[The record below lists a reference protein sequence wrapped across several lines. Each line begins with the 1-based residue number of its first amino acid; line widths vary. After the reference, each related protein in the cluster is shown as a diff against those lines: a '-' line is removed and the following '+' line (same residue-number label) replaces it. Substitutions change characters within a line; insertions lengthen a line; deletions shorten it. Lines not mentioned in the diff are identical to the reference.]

1 MSTSNEWINFISAIK
16 KSTRIFLTISIRLL
30 VFCGVSKEV
39 AGWITRCRLN
49 KKIKDRLTL
58 SQCLLRR
65 RKKDTESL
73 GSWTYL
79 LELLEEDK
87 RQKSVQNSSWKDISA
102 VKTNNIFFITFES
115 FTNSM
120 LSKLRFSSLRKFKL
134 CISEKSY
141 LFGAANV
148 KSQKGMILAGEL
160 QFYQFP
166 IGISLPI
173 PCCKRGNTTKPE
185 MGATSI
191 WHPPCSGESIT
202 NWRCNTHPSILLGQT
217 GILRSLHWRYFL

>member
-1 MSTSNEWINFISAIK
+1 MQFNRNRFQSFKIPFKFTFHGFFPLHKIIFFEVGLFFIQWMLKINIPTSPLPLWEYVVRS
-16 KSTRIFLTISIRLL
+16 
-30 VFCGVSKEV
+30 
-39 AGWITRCRLN
+39 
-49 KKIKDRLTL
+49 
-58 SQCLLRR
+58 
-65 RKKDTESL
+65 KKD
-73 GSWTYL
+73 
-79 LELLEEDK
+79 
-87 RQKSVQNSSWKDISA
+87 
-102 VKTNNIFFITFES
+102 IFFITFES

-134 CISEKSY
+134 CISKKSY

-166 IGISLPI
+166 VGISLLI

-202 NWRCNTHPSILLGQT
+202 NWRCNTHLSILLGQT
-217 GILRSLHWRYFL
+217 GILRSLHWIYFLKCVQ

>member
-1 MSTSNEWINFISAIK
+1 MLKINIPTSPLPLWEHVVRS
-16 KSTRIFLTISIRLL
+16 
-30 VFCGVSKEV
+30 
-39 AGWITRCRLN
+39 
-49 KKIKDRLTL
+49 
-58 SQCLLRR
+58 
-65 RKKDTESL
+65 KKDIL
-73 GSWTYL
+73 
-79 LELLEEDK
+79 
-87 RQKSVQNSSWKDISA
+87 
-102 VKTNNIFFITFES
+102 FITLES
-115 FTNSM
+115 FTNII
-120 LSKLRFSSLRKFKL
+120 LSKLRFSSLRKFKR
-134 CISEKSY
+134 CFSKKSY

-166 IGISLPI
+166 VGISLLI

-217 GILRSLHWRYFL
+217 GILRSLHWRSVNHLKTIYCQKRRFIFLHNEIKFFWTCKLKIN

>member
-1 MSTSNEWINFISAIK
+1 
-16 KSTRIFLTISIRLL
+16 
-30 VFCGVSKEV
+30 
-39 AGWITRCRLN
+39 
-49 KKIKDRLTL
+49 
-58 SQCLLRR
+58 
-65 RKKDTESL
+65 
-73 GSWTYL
+73 
-79 LELLEEDK
+79 
-87 RQKSVQNSSWKDISA
+87 
-102 VKTNNIFFITFES
+102 
-115 FTNSM
+115 M

-191 WHPPCSGESIT
+191 
-202 NWRCNTHPSILLGQT
+202 
-217 GILRSLHWRYFL
+217 